1 MCMYFGRTG
10 CVLDG
15 HSHIGGQHACTTVTC
30 ISAGY
35 IKKKDNVEV
44 HFGKEEFKFLESTI
58 Q

>member
-1 MCMYFGRTG
+1 MCACILVGQGVFSM
-10 CVLDG
+10 D
-15 HSHIGGQHACTTVTC
+15 IGGQHACMTVTC